1 MGMYDHQIDEV
12 RKTSRALDAASEE
25 VLSLRERRQ
34 ELFDIENAIRQYA
47 DRVDIKG
54 YTLLSQ
60 IHRVIAWAESG
71 KYAKTDA

>member
-12 RKTSRALDAASEE
+12 RKTSQALATAAEE
-25 VLSLRERRQ
+25 VSSLRKHRQ
-34 ELFDIENAIRQYA
+34 ELFDIENAIRQYG
-47 DRVDIKG
+47 DRVDIEG